1 MFDCIGLL
9 DHKGV
14 GSEKKY
20 RISVERVCVSF
31 MQFISFNIWTSQCG
45 NTPLVQNF
53 ETMRNVE
60 TFRDGQT

>member
-20 RISVERVCVSF
+20 RISVECVCVS
-31 MQFISFNIWTSQCG
+31 
-45 NTPLVQNF
+45 L
-53 ETMRNVE
+53 
-60 TFRDGQT
+60 